1 MKYGLIN
8 IRLIFMVVLF
18 IVLKDDNINQSIYG
32 LVKFDS
38 KRSFLL
44 FYQNTVDLI
53 NCSKVNK

>member
-1 MKYGLIN
+1 
-8 IRLIFMVVLF
+8 MVVLF